1 MNIETIKQKFPIGQK
16 VKYYSIKGFDSFTEH
31 EIRSEPWA
39 LGHGDIVIKV
49 TGKTGGL
56 CVEHLELINE

>member
-1 MNIETIKQKFPIGQK
+1 MNIEETKKKFPIGQK
-16 VKYYSIKGFDSFTEH
+16 VKYFPVKCIDRFSEH

-56 CVEHLELINE
+56 SIDHLVLIS